1 MSTRAVPAPGW
12 LHRRNPTVKL
22 VLVFVVSFAN
32 LFLFDLRVLG
42 LLYVAAVGG
51 ILASRAVTL
60 RTLLLGHVP
69 FLLFGVG
76 LVGVNWMSRP
86 EDGLVIGLALALRG
100 LVIGVLSIAFIATTP
115 PRDLMVSLVQHARLS
130 PRFAYPLLAGH
141 RMLQTMP
148 ARWATI
154 RAAQSVRLPRNRKG
168 RARFGPK
175 EFAQAAFALLVGS
188 IRASEQIALAL
199 ESRGLRAGPRTI
211 NRPVPLT
218 GSDWALAV
226 AVPSVFAALVVLPGL
241 LA

>member
-1 MSTRAVPAPGW
+1 MTPTPVGGW

-42 LLYVAAVGG
+42 LLYAAAVVGV
-51 ILASRAVTL
+51 LACRAVSL
-60 RTLLLGHVP
+60 RTLLLGHLP
-69 FLLFGVG
+69 FLVFGIG
-76 LVGVNWMSRP
+76 LVAVNWMTRP
-86 EDGLVIGLALALRG
+86 ENGLAIGAALALRG

-148 ARWATI
+148 ARWGTI
-154 RAAQSVRLPRNRKG
+154 RTAQAVRAPRG
-168 RARFGPK
+168 RNGRVRFGAK
-175 EFAQAAFALLVGS
+175 EFGQAAFALLVGS

-211 NRPVPLT
+211 HRPVPLT
-218 GSDWALAV
+218 ASDWVLSVV
-226 AVPSVFAALVVLPGL
+226 AVCTFTALVALPGAL
-241 LA
+241 S

>member
-1 MSTRAVPAPGW
+1 MTPTPVGGW

-42 LLYVAAVGG
+42 LLYAAAVVGV
-51 ILASRAVTL
+51 LACRAVSL
-60 RTLLLGHVP
+60 RTLLLGHLP
-69 FLLFGVG
+69 FLVFGIG
-76 LVGVNWMSRP
+76 LVAVNWMTRP
-86 EDGLVIGLALALRG
+86 ENGLAIGAALALRG

-148 ARWATI
+148 ARWGTI
-154 RAAQSVRLPRNRKG
+154 RAAQAVRAPRG
-168 RARFGPK
+168 RNGRVRFGAK
-175 EFAQAAFALLVGS
+175 EFGQAAFALLVGS

-211 NRPVPLT
+211 HRPVPLT
-218 GSDWALAV
+218 ASDWVLAV
-226 AVPSVFAALVVLPGL
+226 VVVCTFTALVALPGAL
-241 LA
+241 S

>member
-1 MSTRAVPAPGW
+1 MKTSGW

-22 VLVFVVSFAN
+22 VLVFVVSLAN
-32 LFLFDLRVLG
+32 LFLFDLAVLS
-42 LLYVAAVGG
+42 LLYVAAITG
-51 ILASRAVTL
+51 ILACRAVTPRNL
-60 RTLLLGHVP
+60 ALGHVP
-69 FLLFGVG
+69 FLLFGIG
-76 LVGVNWMSRP
+76 LVAVNWMSRP
-86 EDGLVIGLALALRG
+86 EGGLVIGLALALRG

-154 RAAQSVRLPRNRKG
+154 RGAQSVRAPRNRRG
-168 RARFGPK
+168 RPRFGPK
-175 EFAQAAFALLVGS
+175 EFGQAAFALLVGS

-211 NRPVPLT
+211 HRPVPLT
-218 GSDWALAV
+218 GQDWVLAV
-226 AVPSVFAALVVLPGL
+226 AVPCTFAALVFLPGVL
-241 LA
+241 G